1 MDVSEEVS
9 WFFNAI
15 IGNAAVPFFFTA
27 SGFLFFNNWRSLNAA
42 DKKRKLKKYVLHIFR
57 MYIIWSLIF
66 LPWKILNI
74 NTVGWSLKAVA
85 QYVWDFVFVTSGDA
99 LWYLPSLIFSIYILY
114 ILEKVTN
121 KYVIIAVTSIIYII
135 GVLISSWYQLFESI
149 PSVDI
154 YYKIFQGVNNGL
166 FKGLMFT
173 AIGMLISQKGKIS
186 NNRLMIFVMFAVVT
200 MEAALIRLLGYNRDN
215 VANMFSMPLLTYFC
229 LA

>member
-1 MDVSEEVS
+1 MAKRYNGIDLFKFIFSIVVVMIHTTPLMDVSEEVS

-99 LWYLPSLIFSIYILY
+99 LWYLPSLIFSIYI
-114 ILEKVTN
+114 
-121 KYVIIAVTSIIYII
+121 IY
-135 GVLISSWYQLFESI
+135 LR
-149 PSVDI
+149 
-154 YYKIFQGVNNGL
+154 K
-166 FKGLMFT
+166 
-173 AIGMLISQKGKIS
+173 S
-186 NNRLMIFVMFAVVT
+186 N
-200 MEAALIRLLGYNRDN
+200 E
-215 VANMFSMPLLTYFC
+215 
-229 LA
+229 